1 MKSQVTKI
9 LLLSLVALGL
19 SSCSETREERLGKV
33 TKEYA
38 DAIHDLPLYEAEM
51 EFKQQQQ
58 AELEEAIKYL
68 GECVQ
73 CAPNGNHATIN
84 WLTHA
89 ISDLEDDLASAKN
102 SYEQNKKKRYEAQ
115 FIILNYGKDSYFINA
130 LDTTK
135 AELLEDIEP

>member
-1 MKSQVTKI
+1 MKFQATKI
-9 LLLSLVALGL
+9 LFIALMALGI
-19 SSCSETREERLGKV
+19 SSCAETREERLGKV

-68 GECVQ
+68 SECVQ

-89 ISDLEDDLASAKN
+89 ISKLEDDLASAKS
-102 SYEQNKKKRYEAQ
+102 SYESNKKKRYEAQ

-130 LDTTK
+130 LDTTR
-135 AELLEDIEP
+135 AVVLEEIEP